1 MDVAVFQV
9 DLSNDKTIHDCQ
21 KLMGFLDI
29 FQEMND
35 MAIKL
40 NSTQQVVSAKEIVNP
55 HLSVPMKNASGLAT
69 GNLSPGTP
77 NESTPELATLNPV
90 SSTIVEDIGE
100 LEVSKESDNWQTVVQ
115 AVDQK
120 VDHQMCVTMEDKED
134 DPVITK
140 KTNITNIPSKTRQS
154 ARIQDAN
161 DHTLKKAIAQKA
173 NAKGITS
180 SSRIFWLEFVV
191 SLLGMMN
198 QPKLQTFP

>member
-1 MDVAVFQV
+1 
-9 DLSNDKTIHDCQ
+9 
-21 KLMGFLDI
+21 
-29 FQEMND
+29 
-35 MAIKL
+35 
-40 NSTQQVVSAKEIVNP
+40 
-55 HLSVPMKNASGLAT
+55 MKNASGLAT

-77 NESTPELATLNPV
+77 NESTLELATLSPV
-90 SSTIVEDIGE
+90 NSTIVEDIGE
-100 LEVSKESDNWQTVVQ
+100 LEVSKESDNWQTLVQ

-120 VDHQMCVTMEDKED
+120 VDHQMCVIVEEKED

-198 QPKLQTFP
+198 QPKMQTCPSAFSAPRSWYPTSHLGTRVLLRVSSFDAPSLAMACVLEVDHLSSLLFPFHPLLVLVKL